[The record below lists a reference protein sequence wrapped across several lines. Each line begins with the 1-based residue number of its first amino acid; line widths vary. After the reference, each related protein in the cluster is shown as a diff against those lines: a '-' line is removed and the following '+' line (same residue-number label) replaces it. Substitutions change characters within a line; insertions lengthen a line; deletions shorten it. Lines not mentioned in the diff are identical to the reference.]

1 MLRTGIILYKTLQPE
16 IKSVQRVHKQ
26 FINVLK
32 KNFPVF
38 FYHYNEKTEQ
48 KDDFQ
53 KFLQSSDA
61 VICVDAS
68 RNCRDSAPR
77 IPFIFIALGSFP
89 VGATG
94 FLLSLKFMSNIDV
107 ILYSCR
113 SDERILRRIFPR
125 KEIGSYFLP
134 FGIDTEVFQPR
145 PADQRRAVKAS
156 LGIPDNSPL
165 LVYAGRLNPHK
176 NVADVINIYAA
187 VVRERPDTLL
197 CIAGGEDHFGTSSGY
212 LQLLKKIVTGYGLA
226 EKVRFAG
233 DLNDSE
239 LAALYSG
246 AFAFV
251 TCTTNPDENFGYA
264 PVEAMSCGT
273 PVIGTA
279 WGGLKDTVVHGRTG
293 CLMQTLLIGNTV
305 AFDLKHGVEF
315 ILSLL
320 SNPGTRDQMGHAS
333 MRHAA
338 EQYSLAVFEKN
349 LCAAVYATIER
360 RNHIKTVIS
369 GSKFKLDAL
378 ACEYLALTEY
388 TCMKRM
394 SFTSENNFW
403 EHNRY
408 RSFFLAPYA
417 SQNMLSHG

>member
-1 MLRTGIILYKTLQPE
+1 MVRTGVILYQTLQPE
-16 IKSVQRVHKQ
+16 IKSVLRVHEQ

-32 KNFPVF
+32 KNFSVF
-38 FYHYNEKTEQ
+38 FYHSNERTEQ
-48 KDDFQ
+48 KEAFQ

-61 VICVDAS
+61 VISVDVS

-94 FLLSLKFMSNIDV
+94 FLLSLKFMSNIDA

-113 SDERILRRIFPR
+113 SDGRILRRIFPR
-125 KEIGSYFLP
+125 NEIGSYFLP
-134 FGIDTEVFQPR
+134 FGIDTKVFQPC
-145 PADQRRAVKAS
+145 PADQRRAVKNS

-176 NVADVINIYAA
+176 NVADVIRIHAA

-197 CIAGGEDHFGTSSGY
+197 CIAGDEDPFGASSGY
-212 LQLLKKIVTGYGLA
+212 LQLLKKITAEYGLT
-226 EKVRFAG
+226 EKVRFVG

-264 PVEAMSCGT
+264 PVEAMCCGT

-293 CLMQTLLIGNTV
+293 CLMQTSLIDDTV
-305 AFDLKHGVEF
+305 VFDLKKGAEF

-333 MRHAA
+333 MRHTV
-338 EQYSLAVFEKN
+338 EQYSLAAFEKN
-349 LCAAVYATIER
+349 LCAAVYATLER

-369 GSKFKLDAL
+369 GSKFKLDPL
-378 ACEYLALTEY
+378 VCEYLALTEY
-388 TCMKRM
+388 ACMKHM
-394 SFTSENNFW
+394 TFTPENNFW

-417 SQNMLSHG
+417 SQDTLNHG